1 MDGAVRAASINHIVN
16 PMQQFDLY
24 KSDADAAYQGA
35 PGAYSEEAALALLG
49 TKARLMPC
57 ATLEQ
62 AFDAVVDGRAT
73 HAVVPIESAASGTV
87 PSVYELLLT
96 HDLVVTGET
105 TVNIDYVLVAPPG
118 ARRADLRRVL
128 SHPLALTQCADFFRQ
143 NRGIDA
149 VSVFDTAGAVRMIL
163 AGGNTDTGAIAS
175 RRAAEMYGA
184 SILAE
189 HIQDH
194 QENWTRFLRLSH
206 RSQAAPAE
214 GAQKA
219 FIACGLRHEP
229 GALVTALQPIAAH
242 GLSVTKIEGRPIAGT
257 DFEYRFV
264 IEIIAPNGGN
274 IPPVVY
280 DELQRATAKFKLLGA
295 FRTTDDTP

>member
-1 MDGAVRAASINHIVN
+1 LDDTARAASINHIVN
-16 PMQQFDLY
+16 PMQQFDIY
-24 KSDADAAYQGA
+24 RSDADAAYQGA

-49 TKARLMPC
+49 TEARLMPC

-73 HAVVPIESAASGTV
+73 HAIVPVESAASGTV

-105 TVNIDYVLVAPPG
+105 IVNIDYVLVAPPG
-118 ARRADLRRVL
+118 ASRGDLRRVL
-128 SHPLALTQCADFFRQ
+128 SHPLALAQCADFFRQ
-143 NRGIDA
+143 NHGIEA

-163 AGGNTDTGAIAS
+163 AAGDTFTAAIAS

-184 SILAE
+184 S
-189 HIQDH
+189 
-194 QENWTRFLRLSH
+194 WTRFLRLSH
-206 RSQAAPAE
+206 RSQATPAE
-214 GAQKA
+214 DAQKA
-219 FIACGLRHEP
+219 FIICGLRHEP

-257 DFEYRFV
+257 GFEYRFV
-264 IEIIAPNGGN
+264 VEMIEPQDGR

-280 DELQRATAKFKLLGA
+280 EELQRATTWFKLLGA
-295 FRTTDDTP
+295 FRTPEDTR